1 MSFFLLKRTVSV
13 RLVAVLLA
21 IISSGLSATEQ
32 SFIDPLHLPA
42 RHSDR
47 AASKLLLDAAVL
59 NSNRLV
65 AVGEHGTIV
74 FSDDKGGSWQQARVP
89 VSVNLT
95 AVFFADE
102 ESGWVAGHDGVIL
115 GTKDAGQTW
124 VKLFDG
130 NMANKQ
136 IIAVAERRLA
146 ALQER
151 HEAAAGSNSTL
162 QVELELAEDALADAE
177 AGAAFGPARP
187 LFSLWFENARQ
198 GFAAGSFGQLFQTG
212 DGGANWHYIGD
223 RLDNPEGFHYNAI
236 TRAPSGKLLIA
247 GEGGVLHSS
256 ADGGNTWRRHETGYN
271 GQLYGV
277 LAFNEEMGDEILLAY
292 GFGGRIFVSRNAG
305 SDWSE
310 LDREVRANIVSG
322 FLSVNGSP
330 RLLNSA
336 GQILGRDDAG
346 RRFVPLAG
354 LQSRGV
360 TSVTRLSDSSLLLTG
375 VNGVQIV
382 TWNEAK

>member
-1 MSFFLLKRTVSV
+1 VSFFLLKQTVSI

-74 FSDDKGGSWQQARVP
+74 FSDDKGSYWQQASVP

-95 AVFFADE
+95 AVFFVDDK
-102 ESGWVAGHDGVIL
+102 SGWAVGHDGVIL
-115 GTKDAGQTW
+115 GTSDGGQTW
-124 VKLFDG
+124 DKLFDG
-130 NMANKQ
+130 NAANEQ
-136 IIAVAERRLA
+136 IISVAERRLG
-146 ALQER
+146 ALRKHSEDK
-151 HEAAAGSNSTL
+151 ADSDPTL
-162 QVELELAEDALADAE
+162 DVKLELAEDALADAE

-187 LFSLWFENARQ
+187 LFSLWFENTRQ
-198 GFAAGSFGQLFQTG
+198 GFAAGSFGQLFRTS
-212 DGGANWHYIGD
+212 DGGVNWHYIGD

-236 TRAPSGKLLIA
+236 THAPSGKLLIA

-256 ADGGNTWRRHETGYN
+256 VDSGNTWRRHETGYN

-277 LAFNEEMGDEILLAY
+277 LAFNDDGGNETLLAY

-322 FLSVNGSP
+322 FLTLNGSP
-330 RLLNSA
+330 RLVNSA
-336 GQILGRDDAG
+336 GQILGRNDAG
-346 RRFVPLAG
+346 RRFVPLAS
-354 LQSRGV
+354 LQRRGV
-360 TSVTRLSDSSLLLTG
+360 TSVTRLSDSSLVLTG
-375 VNGVQIV
+375 MNGVHIV
-382 TWNEAK
+382 TGNEAK